1 MDSFFTNKILN
12 IFENG
17 RFAAGLS
24 ENRTFRKPD
33 VWRLDVSVGRFK
45 TGRLKPDVMKS
56 DVFCGC
62 PTQTDQSLQK
72 Q

>member
-17 RFAAGLS
+17 RFEAGLS

-33 VWRLDVSVGRFK
+33 VWRLDVSVGLFE
-45 TGRLKPDVMKS
+45 TGRLKPDV
-56 DVFCGC
+56 
-62 PTQTDQSLQK
+62 
-72 Q
+72 